1 MAARVSDAKG
11 CAGNFYVIGHTP
23 TRSRV
28 RRAAALRRKAPVHRR
43 VLQRRALVLLRV
55 GEEGEQLLGL
65 VQREGV
71 AHRFESVVR
80 LEDRKEAVVLLR
92 ELLQLRLGG
101 LARLLDARGVRGVRR
116 LTRTLRLLARVG
128 GELKRAR

>member
-1 MAARVSDAKG
+1 M
-11 CAGNFYVIGHTP
+11 
-23 TRSRV
+23 
-28 RRAAALRRKAPVHRR
+28 
-43 VLQRRALVLLRV
+43 LQRRALVLLRV

-92 ELLQLRLGG
+92 ELLQLRLGV

-116 LTRTLRLLARVG
+116 LARTLRLLARVG